1 MLPGSD
7 RHVTATRRTS
17 TTTTTATPT
26 TTRLCDD
33 AAESL
38 LSEESEEVRLDAED
52 TLGDA
57 ATKADERSSSAV
69 VLGGR
74 GQVKEVRG
82 GMVPGLIAK
91 VFHIER
97 HELKKFLY
105 MSFMMFAIIY
115 VFTMTR

>member
-1 MLPGSD
+1 M
-7 RHVTATRRTS
+7 
-17 TTTTTATPT
+17 
-26 TTRLCDD
+26 
-33 AAESL
+33 
-38 LSEESEEVRLDAED
+38 RLDAED
-52 TLGDA
+52 TPSDA